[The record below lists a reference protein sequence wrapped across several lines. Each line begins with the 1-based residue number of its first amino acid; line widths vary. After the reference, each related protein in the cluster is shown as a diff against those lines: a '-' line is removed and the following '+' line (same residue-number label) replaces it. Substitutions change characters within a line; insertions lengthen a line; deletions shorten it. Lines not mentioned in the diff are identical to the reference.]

1 MPDLEKFCDSTCKK
15 KILHAFKSVSQSNVT
30 CIFSILLTSKADVCV
45 FIL

>member
-1 MPDLEKFCDSTCKK
+1 MTVQEENST
-15 KILHAFKSVSQSNVT
+15 FKSVSQSNVT